1 MIPNTPIPSRRATEN
16 SNQPTIPAGGQ
27 VTGFSLPVYQANGN
41 GIHQSVEQVDILVV
55 FSEAIYSLV
64 MEKLLSNK

>member
-1 MIPNTPIPSRRATEN
+1 MIPNTPITSIGPRKTRIS
-16 SNQPTIPAGGQ
+16 QPYLLEDKLQ
-27 VTGFSLPVYQANGN
+27 GFPCQYQANGN